1 MTTARIVSLSE
12 LGNADV
18 IQLIDKELPAPAKGE
33 VQLRQTAIGFNFID
47 VYQRS
52 GVYPLELPTGLG
64 HEAVG
69 VVEVLGEGVTRFK
82 VGDRVMYMN
91 AGIGAYASAR
101 NVAVDKLVAVPDSVS
116 DEVAA
121 AVFFKAMTA
130 QYLIQ
135 KTYKVKSGDVVLV
148 HAAAGGVG
156 QILAGWAKSLGAFV
170 VGSVG
175 SEAKFAIAKE
185 AGCDAVVD
193 YSKPNWVEEVLKATG
208 GRKANVVYDS
218 VAKTTFLGSLECT
231 APFGTVALFGAAAG
245 PAPEIQPEI
254 LNKKGCLFLTRP
266 SVFPHNA
273 TPELLQENAKAV
285 FDAIAQGRVKV
296 RIGARF
302 TLEQAAEA
310 HKAAEGRKIAGAI
323 VITP

>member
-1 MTTARIVSLSE
+1 MTTARVVSLSE
-12 LGNADV
+12 LGSADV
-18 IQLIDKELPAPAKGE
+18 IKLIDKELPAPAKGE
-33 VQLRQTAIGFNFID
+33 VQIRQTAIGFNFID

-52 GVYPLELPTGLG
+52 GVYPLEMPTGLG

-69 VVEVLGEGVTRFK
+69 VVQALGEGVTGFK

-101 NVAVDKLVAVPDSVS
+101 NVPADKLVPVPDNVS

-130 QYLIQ
+130 QYLVQ
-135 KTYKVKSGDVVLV
+135 KTYKVKAGDVVLV

-156 QILAGWAKSLGAFV
+156 QILAGWAKALGAFV

-175 SEAKFAIAKE
+175 SQAKVAAAKA
-185 AGCDAVVD
+185 AGCDAIVD
-193 YSKPNWVEEVLKATG
+193 YSKPNWVEEFLKATG
-208 GRKANVVYDS
+208 GKKANVVYDS
-218 VAKTTFLGSLECT
+218 VAKETFLGSLDCA
-231 APFGTVALFGAAAG
+231 APFGTVALFGAASG

-273 TPELLQENAKAV
+273 TSALLQENARAV
-285 FDAIAQGRVKV
+285 FDAIAKGHVKV
-296 RIGARF
+296 QIGAQF
-302 TLEQAAEA
+302 PLEQAADA
-310 HKAAEGRKIAGAI
+310 HRAAEGRKVAGAI
-323 VITP
+323 VLIP